1 MFLHYILNEGYHSRA
16 WLWTAYKVIET
27 HFLGDYSMSKQVAQ
41 VVLPTIKD
49 YRRERDAL
57 FADLKRMKPADQG
70 SDAYNDIRRK
80 IYDLDAVNAEHIDE
94 GCAVT
99 AAGLDFNKIR
109 HAFDK
114 VPNLPG
120 DIRNALH
127 DEFQQ
132 LLSGAAGEIAR
143 VAFRKSAE
151 YANKTYQTLQRFREA
166 HPELIEAIDEFGI
179 SVSLSVVTLHY
190 DGFYG
195 RAEGLTRLLTEQSE
209 HFQFNRHSIRWI
221 IANTGPKSVDIALNG
236 ELFTSAFS
244 AGVSFHTPNALMV
257 AMVDEALAHVGV
269 PE

>member
-1 MFLHYILNEGYHSRA
+1 MSR
-16 WLWTAYKVIET
+16 
-27 HFLGDYSMSKQVAQ
+27 QVAQ

-49 YRRERDAL
+49 YRGVRDDL
-57 FADLKRMKPADQG
+57 FADLAECEHGCDE
-70 SDAYNDIRRK
+70 YNDIRDK
-80 IYDLDAVNAEHIDE
+80 IYELDDAHNHFIDE

-132 LLSGAAGEIAR
+132 LLSSSAGEIAK

-151 YANKTYQTLQRFREA
+151 YANKTYQTLKRFREQ
-166 HPELIEAIDEFGI
+166 HPELIEALDEFGI
-179 SVSLSVVTLHY
+179 SVSLSVLTLHY

-195 RAEGLTRLLTEQSE
+195 RAEGLTRLLTEQSQ

-221 IANTGPKSVDIALNG
+221 IENTGPKSVDVSVSA

-244 AGVSFHTPNALMV
+244 AGIAFHAPNALMV
-257 AMVDEALAHVGV
+257 QMVDEALAHVGV